1 MTLPELS
8 IKRHVLAYM
17 VSAVLVLFGIVS
29 YTRLGVDRFP
39 SIDTPIITVTTMM
52 RGVSPEIIDSS
63 ITNVIETSVNSVP
76 GITHISS
83 SSSPGISVVTASFN
97 LNKSVDVAFSEVQAK
112 VNQALRNLPKDA
124 DQPVVA
130 KVDIGASPIFWMALQ
145 GDRTQQQLNQYARLV
160 IKKKLETID
169 GVGEVR
175 LGGRRDRTIRVDLD
189 PERMAA
195 AKISPQ
201 DIVRAFNNEHLQ
213 APAGFL
219 VGAQSEFMVTL
230 DFEFHTLEDL
240 RRMVLAYRSG
250 AAVRL
255 SDVATVEDGLA
266 DYRQTAHF
274 GGKATV
280 GIGIVKIAGTNT
292 VAIIEEIKRRL
303 DAEILPQLPPGMTI
317 KISTDDSTFINEMV
331 KALKEHLV
339 LGTLLAALVVLI
351 FLKSIRSTL
360 IIATAIP
367 VSLLGAVAVMYFA
380 GFTFN
385 SLTLLALLLLV
396 GVVVDDAIVV
406 LENIFRHREKGEPD
420 PIKAAISGTRQV
432 VFAVLA
438 ATLSLVA
445 IFTPVIFLGGIIGR
459 FFQSFA
465 IVVVFGVMV
474 SWLVSMT
481 LTPML
486 CSRYLKVA
494 PQHNRVY
501 TILEDAFL
509 AVERFYKRMLALSL
523 RHRWKVVAATIAI
536 VSSSAFF
543 FGQVGKG
550 FVPDEDEG
558 RFMVMMKTPL
568 GSNIDYTNNRLEQ
581 VERILGTQ
589 SEVLT
594 YFTAIGLG
602 QAGQVNQAMAFVRL
616 KPHGERSRHQKEI
629 VGEVSKK
636 LAQLPGV
643 RAFAMPVP
651 MMGGQRGD
659 PLQFS
664 VVGPNLQEVAR
675 YSKLLNEKLANVQ
688 GLGRLDL
695 ALELDLPTMIPLL
708 DRGRLADLGLT
719 AQDVAVAIQVMA
731 GGMNISRYS
740 DKPGDGERYDIRI
753 KAKEG
758 SIMHIGD
765 LNRIYLRNNQ
775 NNLVRLDTAVAF
787 QEFLG
792 PASITRLDLQY
803 GGGFFGTPSIALG
816 EAVNKIQAVSDETLP
831 IGYSVKFTGQAE
843 EFAKT
848 IGYMAF
854 AFLMATLLLYMVLA
868 SQFNS
873 FLQPMII
880 MVAQPLAMIGGVAAL
895 WMFGHSLNIYSM
907 IGLVLLIGLVAKNSI
922 LLVDLTN
929 QLRAEGREIDDAL
942 LEACPIRMRP
952 VVMTSLTIILALLP
966 AALGI
971 SAGADTNGPLSVA
984 VIGGMITSTLLT
996 LVVVPVVYSLSEN
1009 AVLRL
1014 QKRRTSGWRATKKR
1028 ATT

>member
-17 VSAVLVLFGIVS
+17 VSAVMILFGIVS
-29 YTRLGVDRFP
+29 YSRLGVDRLP
-39 SIDTPIITVTTMM
+39 NIDTPIITVTTVM

-63 ITNVIETSVNSVP
+63 ITNIIETSVNSVP
-76 GITHISS
+76 GINHIQS
-83 SSSPGISVVTASFN
+83 SSSPGVSVVTVTFN

-130 KVDIGASPIFWMALQ
+130 KVDIGASPVLWMALQ

-201 DIVRAFNNEHLQ
+201 DIVRAFNTEHIQ

-219 VGAQSEFMVTL
+219 VGAQSELMVNL
-230 DFEFHTLEDL
+230 DFEFHSIEDL
-240 RRMVLAYRSG
+240 RAMVLAYRNG

-255 SDVATVEDGLA
+255 GDVAKIEDGLA

-274 GGKATV
+274 SGKPSV

-292 VAIIEEIKRRL
+292 VAIIEEVKRRL
-303 DAEILPQLPPGMTI
+303 DTDILPQLPPGMTI

-331 KALKEHLV
+331 DALKEHLV
-339 LGTLLAALVVLI
+339 SGTLLAALVVLV

-360 IIATAIP
+360 IIAIAIP
-367 VSLLGAVAVMYFA
+367 VSILGAIAVMYFA

-385 SLTLLALLLLV
+385 SITLLALLLLV

-406 LENIFRHREKGEPD
+406 LENIFRHREQGETD
-420 PIKAAISGTRQV
+420 AVQAAINGTRQV

-465 IVVVFGVMV
+465 VVVVFGVMV

-501 TILEDAFL
+501 TLLEDIFL
-509 AVERFYKRMLALSL
+509 GIENLYKRLLVFSLS
-523 RHRWKVVAATIAI
+523 HRWKVVLITLLLI
-536 VSSSAFF
+536 SSSIFF
-543 FGQVGKG
+543 FSQVGKG
-550 FVPDEDEG
+550 LVPEEDEG

-568 GSNIDYTNNRLEQ
+568 GSNIEYTSSRLAQ
-581 VERILGTQ
+581 VEGVLGAQ
-589 SEVLT
+589 PEVIT

-616 KPHGERSRHQKEI
+616 QPRDLRSRHQKDI
-629 VGEVSKK
+629 VSEVSKK

-643 RAFAMPVP
+643 KAFAMPVP

-664 VVGPNLQEVAR
+664 VVGPKLQEVAR
-675 YSKLLNEKLANVQ
+675 YSKVLNEQLVNVP

-695 ALELDLPTMIPLL
+695 TLDLELPTLEPQL
-708 DRGRLADLGLT
+708 DRGRLADLGLN
-719 AQDVAVAIQVMA
+719 AQDVAVAIQVM
-731 GGMNISRYS
+731 GGGYNIARYS

-758 SIMHIGD
+758 SIMHVRD
-765 LNRIYLRNNQ
+765 LSRIFLRNNQ
-775 NNLVRLDTAVAF
+775 NNLVRLDTAVSF
-787 QEFLG
+787 RELLG
-792 PASITRLDLQY
+792 PASISRLDLQY
-803 GGGFFGTPSIALG
+803 SGSFFGTPTIPLG
-816 EAVNKIQAVSDETLP
+816 EAVSKITAIADQTLP

-843 EFAKT
+843 E
-848 IGYMAF
+848 
-854 AFLMATLLLYMVLA
+854 
-868 SQFNS
+868 
-873 FLQPMII
+873 
-880 MVAQPLAMIGGVAAL
+880 
-895 WMFGHSLNIYSM
+895 
-907 IGLVLLIGLVAKNSI
+907 
-922 LLVDLTN
+922 
-929 QLRAEGREIDDAL
+929 
-942 LEACPIRMRP
+942 
-952 VVMTSLTIILALLP
+952 
-966 AALGI
+966 
-971 SAGADTNGPLSVA
+971 
-984 VIGGMITSTLLT
+984 
-996 LVVVPVVYSLSEN
+996 
-1009 AVLRL
+1009 
-1014 QKRRTSGWRATKKR
+1014 
-1028 ATT
+1028 